1 MCLLTH
7 GDAGSS
13 PAAITKSIPMPPFFC
28 DIKKIYVNGQKL
40 KLTRDSI
47 TADADGYHIEFEP
60 LYYGRWSSGL
70 QNVAQ
75 DIEPIN

>member
-13 PAAITKSIPMPPFFC
+13 PAAITKSIPMPPIFC
-28 DIKKIYVNGQKL
+28 DIKKLYVNGQEFPK
-40 KLTRDSI
+40 TSDSI
-47 TADADGYHIEFEP
+47 TVDADYHIEFEVHHF
-60 LYYGRWSSGL
+60 GRWSSGL

-75 DIEPIN
+75 DVEPIN